1 MSLARNTHD
10 KMRSKK
16 PQSEDVILFD
26 VGPMRFAIA
35 ARDVDEIRNMDGM
48 VAQTFGLDPRIAK
61 VKSTITRMKGKT
73 AQTFYVV
80 NSAAHYHLAAATPTR
95 LLVLRDH
102 PIALLADS
110 IDRMMQVS
118 ILLAVP
124 QAFQGAERKW
134 YRGLAV
140 MDNKVI
146 PMVEPS
152 SFLGREELDLLATK
166 KVQAVSA

>member
-1 MSLARNTHD
+1 MSLQPKVGA
-10 KMRSKK
+10 KK
-16 PQSEDVILFD
+16 PQAEDVILFD
-26 VGPMRFAIA
+26 VGDMRFAIA

-48 VAQTFGLDPRIAK
+48 TPRQFGIDPRIAK
-61 VKSTITRMKGKT
+61 VKSTFSRMKGT
-73 AQTFYVV
+73 TQQSFYVV
-80 NSAAHYHLAAATPTR
+80 DSAQHYRLKQAAPTR

-102 PIALLADS
+102 PVALLADS

-140 MDNKVI
+140 MNGKVI
-146 PMVEPS
+146 PMVDPA
-152 SFLGREELDLLATK
+152 SFLGREELDLLSAAK
-166 KVQAVSA
+166 IQAVTA

>member
-1 MSLARNTHD
+1 MSLRDERGKIRA
-10 KMRSKK
+10 KK
-16 PQSEDVILFD
+16 APSEDVILFD
-26 VGPMRFAIA
+26 VGEMRFAIA

-48 VAQTFGLDPRIAK
+48 VKRQFGLDPSIAK
-61 VKSTITRMKGKT
+61 VKSTITRMKGSDE
-73 AQTFYVV
+73 QTFYVV
-80 NSAAHYHLAAATPTR
+80 DSAAHFRLKSASPTR

-102 PIALLADS
+102 PVALLADS

-140 MDNKVI
+140 MGEKVI

-152 SFLGREELDLLATK
+152 SFLGRDELDLLASNKT
-166 KVQAVSA
+166 QAVSA